1 MRDSVAPAQTVTCM
15 QRNILISKKKLSHI
29 VLFRIIS
36 RLLISA
42 MFYTK
47 FEITSVSTNLDNCFS
62 KTDIKIYKL
71 GNTSLGKN
79 IGSQAQ
85 ARIIPIQ
92 PFYLFNL
99 CLWKVW

>member
-47 FEITSVSTNLDNCFS
+47 FEITSVSTNLDYCFS
-62 KTDIKIYKL
+62 KNIKIHKL